1 MRDGADSEVT
11 GAGAAGAER
20 REAPAPPTAP
30 SPPTLRDSSRM
41 ARRQGKRRRVR
52 RVAVVV
58 LVALLVVGPLVA
70 LEVWLQDRVG
80 LGVAVAGVSLQGAD
94 EGDARDRLVA
104 ELAARVE
111 PVRLETREG
120 TYETTLAE
128 LGVRVDFEATAAAA
142 AGAGWRRLPL
152 GLEVWLPGEGDVAPV
167 VTVDDKVFAAGVEA
181 AGGELGRA
189 PRDARLRWNGEDL
202 EVTLS
207 EDGLGIDAEALRAAL
222 VAAAK
227 AGRPFEGP
235 APTAVITPEV
245 TTEQA
250 RERLPIAR
258 LYLARPLELRLKSRR
273 IVLQPE
279 LMAGMLSVNRG
290 EDADVAPLTFDNAE
304 ARRTLRRLFARVERP
319 AADARFVVSSAG
331 RLTIEP
337 SRAGV
342 ALDMDELLAD
352 LDAAASGGGRR
363 SVHVAVVPVEPRL
376 STEEAERNGLAS
388 QGAQFVT
395 YFDTANA
402 ARVQNIARAAG
413 LADGTVIPPG
423 ATFSLNQ
430 TLGPRSVNRGFDY
443 APVIAGD
450 GVLRQGV
457 GGGICQYATTLFNA
471 AFFAGLPIVERH
483 PHGLFIDHYPVG
495 RDATVSWGGPDL
507 KFRNDTGASL
517 TLRSWVRGHALT
529 VALVGKTGRTVTYE
543 TGPFTNVRKPSYGKS
558 DPRVVFDEDLSK
570 GVVRWERGGDG
581 RTVRVTRVVKQGDRV
596 LIRDTFVSTYRPMDW
611 IKRVGTGG

>member
-1 MRDGADSEVT
+1 MHEGPDSKAR
-11 GAGAAGAER
+11 GAGLRGAER
-20 REAPAPPTAP
+20 PAAPAP
-30 SPPTLRDSSRM
+30 SPPTLEDSSRA
-41 ARRQGKRRRVR
+41 ARRQGRRRRVR

-58 LVALLVVGPLVA
+58 LVVLLVVGPLVA
-70 LEVWLQDRVG
+70 LEVWLQDRIG

-94 EGDARDRLVA
+94 EADARERLVTEFA
-104 ELAARVE
+104 ERVE

-120 TYETTLAE
+120 SYETTLAE
-128 LGVRVDFEATAAAA
+128 LGVRVDVEATAAAA
-142 AGAGWRRLPL
+142 AAAGWRRLPL
-152 GLEVWLPGEGDVAPV
+152 GVEIWTPGQGDVAPV
-167 VTVDDKVFAAGVEA
+167 VIVDDETFAAGVA
-181 AGGELGRA
+181 AANAELGRA

-207 EDGLGIDAEALRAAL
+207 EDGLGLDEDALRAAL
-222 VAAAK
+222 VGAVQ

-235 APTAVITPEV
+235 APTALVPPDV

-258 LYLARPLELRLKSRR
+258 LYLERPLELRFKARR
-273 IVLQPE
+273 IVLQPKM
-279 LMAGMLSVNRG
+279 MAGMLSVNRG
-290 EDADVAPLTFDNAE
+290 EDADVAPLTFENAE
-304 ARRTLRRLFARVERP
+304 ARRTLRRLFSQVERP
-319 AADARFVVSSAG
+319 AVDARLVVSSAG

-337 SRAGV
+337 SRNGV

-352 LDAAASGGGRR
+352 LDEAASGGGRR
-363 SVHVAVVPVEPRL
+363 SVHVAVFPVEPEL

-395 YFDTANA
+395 YFDTANT

-507 KFRNDTGASL
+507 KFRNDTGTPL
-517 TLRSWVRGHALT
+517 TLRSWVRGNALT

-543 TGPFTNVRKPSYGKS
+543 TGPFTNVRKPAYGKS
-558 DPRVVFDEDLSK
+558 DPRVVHDDDLSK

-596 LIRDTFVSTYRPMDW
+596 LSRDTFVSTYRPMDW